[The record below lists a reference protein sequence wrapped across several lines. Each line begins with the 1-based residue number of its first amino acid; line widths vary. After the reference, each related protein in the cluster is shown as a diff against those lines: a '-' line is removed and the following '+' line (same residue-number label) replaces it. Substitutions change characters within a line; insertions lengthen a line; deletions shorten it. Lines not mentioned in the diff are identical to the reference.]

1 MREHTSYSFKGKI
14 HQDEISILNIYASN
28 AKAPTFITETLLKL
42 KSHTKPHTLEV
53 GDFSTALSQM
63 DRSPRQK
70 LNSDIMKLTDIM
82 NHSHNRYLQNFSPQL
97 KRI

>member
-42 KSHTKPHTLEV
+42 
-53 GDFSTALSQM
+53 
-63 DRSPRQK
+63 R
-70 LNSDIMKLTDIM
+70 
-82 NHSHNRYLQNFSPQL
+82 
-97 KRI
+97 